1 MTKLDQ
7 NTNSFSRILSIK
19 YMGLEGNLHA
29 AGRIETSSIIRDNS
43 IEFSHRVKEDKN
55 IKINLFYDPLLGI
68 QKRK

>member
-19 YMGLEGNLHA
+19 YMGVEGILHA

-43 IEFSHRVKEDKN
+43 IEFSHKVKED
-55 IKINLFYDPLLGI
+55 
-68 QKRK
+68 